1 MCIFTIAMN
10 IKMNKIDI
18 QNPVLLHEFNDGGEV
33 AFNALFRH
41 FYPMLCLFAGRILA
55 DEQAAK
61 DVAQE
66 AMLKA
71 WQMRQGFTT
80 IPKLKSFLFTCV
92 KNGCLMDFRKQKYH
106 EKYQSLMQG
115 ADLDDQDALK
125 EIIQSEVVTRIF
137 SQVDTLPEQC
147 RKVILMTFEEGKKP
161 SQIAEEMGISV
172 STVNSQKMRG
182 ITLLRGKISSEDFM
196 LVIALLFPGHWD

>member
-1 MCIFTIAMN
+1 MCIFTIGMN
-10 IKMNKIDI
+10 IKADKVDI
-18 QNPVLLHEFNDGGEV
+18 KNPALLHEFNDGDDL
-33 AFNALFRH
+33 AFNVLFRH

-55 DEQAAK
+55 DEQSAK
-61 DVAQE
+61 DIAQE

-71 WQMRQGFTT
+71 WQMRQNFTT

-92 KNGCLMDFRKQKYH
+92 KNGCLMDFRKQKYQ

-115 ADLDDQDALK
+115 ADLDDQNALK

-137 SQVDTLPEQC
+137 SQVNTLPEQC

-161 SQIAEEMGISV
+161 SQIAEEMDISV

-182 ITLLRGKISSEDFM
+182 ITLLRGKLSSEDFL
-196 LVIALLFPGHWD
+196 LVIALLFPGHWR